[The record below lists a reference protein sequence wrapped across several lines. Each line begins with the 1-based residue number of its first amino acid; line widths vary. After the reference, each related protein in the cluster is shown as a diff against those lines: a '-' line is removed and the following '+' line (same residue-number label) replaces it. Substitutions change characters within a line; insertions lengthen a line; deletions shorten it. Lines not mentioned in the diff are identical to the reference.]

1 MKVEGGLDGPY
12 MNMVARRA
20 ARGSGQEGFLNVIAL
35 RREISKIVSRQA
47 LRIAREQEQNGTPP
61 DPFYLTKEDLFG
73 PDPSAAVEHREAWLK
88 LHRMVGLSSV
98 KESVRQLLKLVQLN
112 YQRELRGEP
121 IRQVALNR
129 VFLGSPGTG
138 KTTVA
143 RLYARI
149 LADLGLLSKGEVILR
164 DPTDFIGIYLG
175 QSEAKTRDILR
186 SAVGS
191 VLGPAARNAR
201 SLPVVVYDA
210 LVGERSRCGDHW
222 RRRLPDSPARLQRP
236 E

>member
-1 MKVEGGLDGPY
+1 MLDSSPALGDFAAPHRFIFDDYGPDELRLILERILQEKYHGKMKVEGGLDGPY

-149 LADLGLLSKGEVILR
+149 LADLGLLSKGEGRTYSSIH
-164 DPTDFIGIYLG
+164 TFIQL
-175 QSEAKTRDILR
+175 
-186 SAVGS
+186 
-191 VLGPAARNAR
+191 
-201 SLPVVVYDA
+201 
-210 LVGERSRCGDHW
+210 
-222 RRRLPDSPARLQRP
+222 
-236 E
+236 